1 MFIGLA
7 SYFTSS
13 RLHQNVASSRQ
24 HGGPAARHRRHTV
37 HPRQGT
43 VEILSSELEING
55 HKVPYLDQLFWA
67 GLPILSY
74 LPSTV
79 APIGPGAA
87 SGLPIVTTD
96 MPGCRD
102 IVRDGVNGYLVP
114 PGDAAALAERIGA
127 LAADGKLRARMGKAG
142 RSLAES
148 EFSQD
153 RVLERTLAV
162 YREVTG

>member
-1 MFIGLA
+1 MCPLGHVDDMADL
-7 SYFTSS
+7 
-13 RLHQNVASSRQ
+13 L
-24 HGGPAARHRRHTV
+24 GGVDLVVLPTRYCEGV
-37 HPRQGT
+37 PR
-43 VEILSSELEING
+43 ILIE
-55 HKVPYLDQLFWA
+55 A
-67 GLPILSY
+67 
-74 LPSTV
+74 
-79 APIGPGAA
+79 AA

-162 YREVTG
+162 YREVTGERVQMG